1 MIAIDSDKHN
11 SSMELRNPFES
22 DTSNLFPPVGELIGT
37 IDGQDSL
44 AFRAQ
49 IGVELLPASAS
60 RGWRLKDSF
69 PIRII
74 SVNEE
79 TVLIEIL
86 NDSESKAT
94 EERIFPISL
103 FDGYET
109 IPGRFFKLQVLESSN
124 ALMFQVSQGTDE
136 LGEQFP
142 HFDFGPISKRSVFD

>member
-37 IDGQDSL
+37 IDGLDSL
-44 AFRAQ
+44 ASRTQ
-49 IGVELLPASAS
+49 IGLELLLVSAS
-60 RGWRLKDSF
+60 QGLRLKDSF
-69 PIRII
+69 PLRII

-86 NDSESKAT
+86 KDSESKAT

-103 FDGYET
+103 FDGNET

-124 ALMFQVSQGTDE
+124 ALMFQVTQGTNE

-142 HFDFGPISKRSVFD
+142 HFDFTSISKRSVFD

>member
-1 MIAIDSDKHN
+1 
-11 SSMELRNPFES
+11 MEFRNPFER
-22 DTSNLFPPVGELIGT
+22 DTSNLFRPVSELIGT
-37 IDGQDSL
+37 MDDVDSL
-44 AFRAQ
+44 ASRTQ
-49 IGVELLPASAS
+49 IGLELLLVSAS
-60 RGWRLKDSF
+60 QGLRLKDSF
-69 PIRII
+69 PLRII

-86 NDSESKAT
+86 KDSESKAT

-124 ALMFQVSQGTDE
+124 ALMFEVTQGTNE

-142 HFDFGPISKRSVFD
+142 HFDFRPISKRSVF

>member
-1 MIAIDSDKHN
+1 
-11 SSMELRNPFES
+11 MEFRNPFER
-22 DTSNLFPPVGELIGT
+22 DTSNLFRPVSELIGT
-37 IDGQDSL
+37 MDDVDSL
-44 AFRAQ
+44 ASRTQ
-49 IGVELLPASAS
+49 IGLELLLVSAS
-60 RGWRLKDSF
+60 QGLRLKDSF
-69 PIRII
+69 PLRII

-86 NDSESKAT
+86 KDTESKAT

-124 ALMFQVSQGTDE
+124 ALMFEVTQGTNE

-142 HFDFGPISKRSVFD
+142 HFDFRPISKRSVF

>member
-11 SSMELRNPFES
+11 PSMELRNPFES
-22 DTSNLFPPVGELIGT
+22 DTSNRFRPVGELIGT
-37 IDGQDSL
+37 MDDLDSL
-44 AFRAQ
+44 AFRTQ
-49 IGVELLPASAS
+49 ISVELLPASAS
-60 RGWRLKDSF
+60 QGWRLKDSF

-86 NDSESKAT
+86 KDSESKAT

-109 IPGRFFKLQVLESSN
+109 ILGRFFKLQVLESNN
-124 ALMFQVSQGTDE
+124 ALMFQVSQGTNE
-136 LGEQFP
+136 PGEQFP
-142 HFDFGPISKRSVFD
+142 HFDFGPISKRSVF

>member
-1 MIAIDSDKHN
+1 MIAIDSDKQI

-22 DTSNLFPPVGELIGT
+22 DTSNLFPPVGEKIGT
-37 IDGQDSL
+37 IDGLDSL
-44 AFRAQ
+44 AFRTQ
-49 IGVELLPASAS
+49 IGLELLPASAS
-60 RGWRLKDSF
+60 QGLRLKDSF
-69 PIRII
+69 PLRII

-94 EERIFPISL
+94 DERIFPISL

-109 IPGRFFKLQVLESSN
+109 VPGRFFKLQVMESKN
-124 ALMFQVSQGTDE
+124 AMMFQVTQGINE

-142 HFDFGPISKRSVFD
+142 HFDFGPISKRSIFD

>member
-11 SSMELRNPFES
+11 PSMELQNPFER
-22 DTSNLFPPVGELIGT
+22 DASNLFRPVGEM
-37 IDGQDSL
+37 IDTMDDLDSL
-44 AFRAQ
+44 AFRTQ
-49 IGVELLPASAS
+49 ISVELLPASACQ
-60 RGWRLKDSF
+60 GWRLKDSF
-69 PIRII
+69 PLRII

-86 NDSESKAT
+86 KDSESKAT

-124 ALMFQVSQGTDE
+124 ALMFEVTQGTNE

-142 HFDFGPISKRSVFD
+142 HFDFRPISKRSVF